1 MFARATNFRIP
12 CAFGTLCCCRG
23 GFDPLSAILTDTVA
37 VILGGGAGSR
47 VGGKKPWIILRN
59 RPLITYVADAV
70 SHEAIRLAV
79 VGDGGAAQLL
89 NASVLNDDVGAGTGP
104 LAGICA
110 GLEWAR
116 SIPDVRWMMLAPC
129 DTPALPRN
137 ITRRLREAA
146 TSDAA
151 AVVAETS
158 DGPQPLVSLWNTSLA
173 RSVRQAVLEG
183 RHKVQDALDAA
194 GCVSV
199 HFARADQ
206 FLNVNTPDDLKTA
219 DRLLAAEE

>member
-1 MFARATNFRIP
+1 MSTIF
-12 CAFGTLCCCRG
+12 
-23 GFDPLSAILTDTVA
+23 TDTVA
-37 VILGGGAGSR
+37 LILGGGAGSR
-47 VGGKKPWIILRN
+47 IGGKKPWIMLRN
-59 RPLITYVADAV
+59 RPLITHVADAV
-70 SHEAIRLAV
+70 SHETISVAV
-79 VGDGGAAQLL
+79 VGDAGAAQFL
-89 NASVLNDDVGAGTGP
+89 NAYVLNDDAGAGTGP

-110 GLEWAR
+110 GLGWAA
-116 SIPDVRWMMLAPC
+116 SIPGVRWMMLAPC

-137 ITRRLREAA
+137 ITSRLRGAA
-146 TSDAA
+146 TSDVA

-173 RSVRQAVLEG
+173 QSVRQAVLEG
-183 RHKVQDALDAA
+183 RHKVQDVLDAA

-206 FLNVNTPDDLKTA
+206 FLNVNTPDDLKAA